1 MRIVSVSKRIAAALL
16 FLLCI
21 REFSYSASAAPSDIA
36 PVVTTP
42 HGPNATSERAKR
54 YLVLVSLDGFRFDY
68 AQKYG
73 APYLIGLGKR
83 GIAADALMPAYPSL
97 TFPNHYSIVTG
108 LYPEHHGIVGMNFY
122 DPALRKHFSYR
133 DPKAVTDGTWYR
145 GTPLWV
151 LAEKQG
157 MRTACFFWPGSEA
170 EIDGMR
176 PTYYVPFNDRFPDE
190 DRIQQV
196 LQWLQLPESDRP
208 HFITLYY
215 SAVDHAGHEFGPD
228 SKQVADAVHHVDDL
242 IGKLASGLEKLSLP
256 IDVVVVSDHG
266 MENEQGASI
275 NLDTFADLTGFET
288 DGSFLYP
295 QDEKQAEKTYRQL
308 SVASDKFTV
317 YRRRDVPSHLHYND
331 DARIGDP
338 VIVAN
343 GPYVIRAHGDSDH
356 VNKGVHGYDPAHL
369 PNMRGIFYAAGPG
382 IREHVRL
389 EPFENVDIYPFIT
402 QLLGLKMG
410 KIDGSD
416 RVLQP
421 FLVETGVST
430 KSGTR

>member
-1 MRIVSVSKRIAAALL
+1 MSVVKVSKRVAAVLL
-16 FLLCI
+16 FLLCLP
-21 REFSYSASAAPSDIA
+21 EFSYSAEHPNIA

-42 HGPNATSERAKR
+42 HGPNAISERTKR

-68 AQKYG
+68 AQKYV
-73 APYLIGLGKR
+73 AAHLIKLGKR
-83 GIAADALMPAYPSL
+83 GVAADALIPSYPSL

-108 LYPEHHGIVGMNFY
+108 LYPEHHGIVGMSFY
-122 DPALRKHFSYR
+122 DPILGKHFSFK
-133 DPKAVTDGTWYR
+133 DPKAATDGTWYR

-176 PTYYVPFNDRFPDE
+176 PTYYVPFNDTFPDE
-190 DRIQQV
+190 ERIQQV
-196 LQWLQLPESDRP
+196 LQWLQLPEADRP

-215 SAVDHAGHEFGPD
+215 SPVDHAGHEFGPD
-228 SKQVADAVHHVDDL
+228 SEQVADAVHHVDDL
-242 IGKLASGLEKLSLP
+242 IGKLVSGLEKLSLP
-256 IDVVVVSDHG
+256 IDLVVVSDHG
-266 MENEQGASI
+266 MENEQGAPI
-275 NLDTFADLTGFET
+275 NLDKFADLTGFET

-295 QDEKQAEKTYRQL
+295 QDEKHAENAYRQL
-308 SVASDKFTV
+308 SATADKFTV
-317 YRRRDVPSHLHYND
+317 YRRRDVPSYLHYDD

-356 VNKGVHGYDPAHL
+356 VNKGVHGYDPEHL
-369 PNMRGIFYAAGPG
+369 PNMRGIFCAAGPG
-382 IREHVRL
+382 IREHAKVG
-389 EPFENVDIYPFIT
+389 PFENVDIYPFIA
-402 QLLGLKMG
+402 QLLGLKVG
-410 KIDGSD
+410 KIDGSSK
-416 RVLQP
+416 VLQP
-421 FLVETGVST
+421 FLVETHAST